1 VGFDGSIDGHLA
13 KIARMEADRH
23 EKNRKAARLVIAG
36 RKEGEELME
45 LLSALGL
52 DGE

>member
-1 VGFDGSIDGHLA
+1 MGFDGSVDGHLA
-13 KIARMEADRH
+13 KIARIEADRN
-23 EKNRKAARLVIAG
+23 EKNRRAARLVIAG

-52 DGE
+52 DDE